1 VLEYFL
7 VVIATYLKN
16 KRWLN
21 AYKYIA
27 E

>member
-1 VLEYFL
+1 VLGYFL

-21 AYKYIA
+21 AYKYTA